1 MVWETILFLVHNRH
15 CVDCQ
20 LIPTVQWGLAS
31 VSKYQQ
37 INFPLKFTRALAITS
52 ANGNGAGGTYGASSE
67 PHALTNE
74 GFTAFSYG
82 SLYYIALGL

>member
-1 MVWETILFLVHNRH
+1 MATEKDVTLLYVNK
-15 CVDCQ
+15 
-20 LIPTVQWGLAS
+20 QWGLAS